1 MGLFDGGI
9 GDIAGAVGSVVGG
22 GLGLIG
28 SANSQANAAAINKF
42 NYEAQKEFAQNSIR
56 WRVADAKAA
65 GLHPLAALGAQ
76 ASGYTPSAA
85 IGDSPDFGF
94 LSDVGQNIG
103 RAIDAKRTAAERSE
117 REQKQN
123 ALFNEELRSRQL
135 QNEETQTRIDSMKWD
150 MAMQAAR
157 NAEQSVRT
165 QQQVPSM
172 PSLAPDGSLMP
183 GQSNATSPG
192 GIESKPAEI
201 VVNEPG
207 RPGQERGS
215 ITELG
220 FSRTNDGGYVPVM
233 SNDAKQRYEEDIVG
247 EIGWNV
253 RNRLPTL
260 LDRQDIAPPRSWL
273 SNPNNHWSWSAARG
287 AWYERSGPKPRGL
300 TGWLGNT
307 TLWVPGRR

>member
-1 MGLFDGGI
+1 MGWGSAIGGAI
-9 GDIAGAVGSVVGG
+9 GGA
-22 GLGLIG
+22 LGLIG
-28 SANSQANAAAINKF
+28 SSQSQANAAKLNQL
-42 NYEAQKEFAQNSIR
+42 NYEHQKEFAQNGIR

-65 GLHPLAALGAQ
+65 GIHPLAALGAQ
-76 ASGYTPSAA
+76 TSSYSPSAV
-85 IGDSPDFGF
+85 IGDSPDFSF
-94 LSDVGQNIG
+94 LKDMGQGID
-103 RAIDAKRTAAERSE
+103 RAMDAKATQKERAEREEKS
-117 REQKQN
+117 N
-123 ALFNEELRSRQL
+123 ALFNEELKGKQL
-135 QNEETQTRIDSMKWD
+135 QNQETETRIQQMKWD
-150 MAMQAAR
+150 MAMDAAR
-157 NAEQSVRT
+157 NAERSVRT
-165 QQQVPSM
+165 QQQVPPM

-233 SNDAKQRYEEDIVG
+233 SNDAKQRYEEDIIG
-247 EIGWNV
+247 EIGWNI
-253 RNRLPTL
+253 RNRLPTF

-273 SNPNNHWSWSAARG
+273 SNPNNHWNWSAARG
-287 AWYERSGPKPRGL
+287 AWYERTGSKPRGL
-300 TGWLGNT
+300 IGWLGDT

>member
-94 LSDVGQNIG
+94 LSDLGQNIG

-117 REQKQN
+117 QEQKRN
-123 ALFNEELRSRQL
+123 ALFNEELRGRQL

-165 QQQVPSM
+165 QQQVPAM
-172 PSLAPDGSLMP
+172 PSLAPDGRTVS
-183 GQSNATSPG
+183 GQGDATS
-192 GIESKPAEI
+192 SSLFKVKPPELAISHPQTPAAEAGTHPEI
-201 VVNEPG
+201 
-207 RPGQERGS
+207 RY
-215 ITELG
+215 
-220 FSRTNDGGYVPVM
+220 FRTSDGGYSM
-233 SNDAKQRYEEDIVG
+233 ARSEAYADSTDDDRAGMLSWEL
-247 EIGWNV
+247 
-253 RNRLPTL
+253 RNRVPAIFW
-260 LDRQDIAPPRSWL
+260 DSSSSAPPDSYL
-273 SNPNNHWSWSAARG
+273 PDGGAG
-287 AWYERSGPKPRGL
+287 AW
-300 TGWLGNT
+300 GWSYNPFLQAYYPYRKGD
-307 TLWVPGRR
+307 WASRIKARFYGK